1 MKIVEIKAE
10 LKRLGVKGITG
21 KTKPELMAMLTKAD
35 KTVVVKKKAPKKDRK
50 DMTMYEIMC
59 ELKKLGITGTSG
71 LDRNELLTL
80 LESKGDYRP
89 FKVKKPKVK
98 TSSYVPYKPKK

>member
-21 KTKPELMAMLTKAD
+21 KTKPELMAMLNKAD
-35 KTVVVKKKAPKKDRK
+35 KNAVVVSKKKKKDRK
-50 DMTMYEIMC
+50 DMTLYEIMC

-71 LDRNELLTL
+71 LDRSELLTL
-80 LESKGDYRP
+80 LESKGDYVP
-89 FKVKKPKVK
+89 FKVKKIKAK
-98 TSSYVPYKPKK
+98 KSSYVPFKVKK